1 LRRFVTIEGDDMY
14 RIEWEE
20 SEPDQ
25 DGDVSITLA
34 IISNDPH
41 LLARARK
48 AFRMVVDDTPK
59 LASVPKKD
67 EK

>member
-1 LRRFVTIEGDDMY
+1 MY